1 MGWGEEGEDYG
12 GYVVTAVEHALAELS
27 YGVGVVWSSPGVFGE
42 GHKVSI
48 VDDVENEIEDRG
60 ESREVILSAGGNSPP
75 SCLYWPKQCSWNRPV
90 MVA

>member
-1 MGWGEEGEDYG
+1 VGWGEEGEDY
-12 GYVVTAVEHALAELS
+12 VTAVENTHSPVLS
-27 YGVGVVWSSPGVFGE
+27 NGVGVVWSSPGVFGE

-75 SCLYWPKQCSWNRPV
+75 SCLYWPKQCSWNRP
-90 MVA
+90 